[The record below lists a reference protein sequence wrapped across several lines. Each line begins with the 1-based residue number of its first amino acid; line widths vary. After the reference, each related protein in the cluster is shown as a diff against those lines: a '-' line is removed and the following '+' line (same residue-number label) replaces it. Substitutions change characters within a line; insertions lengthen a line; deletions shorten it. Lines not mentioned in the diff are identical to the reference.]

1 LLISVTSEVLPASNG
16 IAWSDD
22 RCLHELFA
30 DWAARTPNAVAL
42 VFEDDK
48 LTYAE
53 LDARANQVAQHLR
66 RHEVGPHS
74 LVGLCVERGVEFVV
88 GVLGILKAGGAYVP
102 LDPAYPAGR
111 LAVLLAAAAPSVVV
125 TTASL
130 ETRLAVGDATVVRLD
145 SDRTDIAQLPTTQP
159 ESAVTADS
167 LACVLYTSGSTGSP
181 KGVQTTHRATTRVVS
196 GSGFVDFGAW
206 HTWLQV
212 APISWDAA
220 VFELWAALAHGGV
233 CVLQPGQR
241 PDPDRI
247 VELVEKHRVT
257 AMFLSASLFNL
268 MIDEYSPVFAR
279 LRRVVV
285 GGEAASSEHLR
296 KALTGFPHLRLVNG
310 YGPVESM
317 IFAAAHEIGEDDLAG
332 DQVPIGGAI
341 ANTRLYVLN
350 ELLEPVPPGT
360 TGELFIGGDGL
371 AMGYCGQP
379 GATAERFVASPFRPG
394 ERLYR
399 TGDLAV
405 SRADGVLT
413 FAGRVDDQVK
423 IRGFRV
429 EPGEVEA
436 ALLRH
441 AAVARAA
448 VVPRG
453 DGGHQRLVAYVVPRV
468 ERTDLDAGQVRAFLG
483 ESLPDYMIPSAI
495 VAVDRLPLTP
505 TGKLDRTALPAI
517 DVGTQVS
524 AGYLPPRTPAEQVL
538 ARVLAEILGVE
549 RIGIHDNFFELGGDS
564 IAAMRANARL
574 QRTSDIRVSFQD
586 FFSAPTVAGLASA
599 ALGNTGR
606 TADWELAGA
615 APRLPSGEDEPA
627 PMSFA
632 QQRLWYLAELY
643 PGDVTYHVPFALR
656 LDGDVHVDALRA
668 ALTRLV
674 ARHESLRTTFDAIEG
689 RGVQRVGA
697 PFEVKI
703 RMADLSGAEGLDEVL
718 HTEID
723 QEFDLR
729 RGPLMRA
736 LLVRQSA
743 RSWVLLLT
751 MHHIITDG
759 WSMGVLAEELGTLY
773 NAAAR
778 DLTGPPPVLPELPVR
793 YADFAMWQRD
803 RLADPAQDT
812 RLDYWRRRLAGL
824 TPLALPADRARPAV
838 WTSAG
843 AEHRFTIPPDLTDAL
858 RELARTQESTLFAVL
873 VAAADVVLARLSGQD
888 DVAVGTVVAG
898 RDRPDLQ
905 RLVGFFANTVVLRSR
920 VDPSLP
926 FSGFLSEVTATVRGA
941 LAHSDTPF
949 DRVVQALRPER
960 APGHNPL
967 VQVLVVQQNAPMRPP
982 EFAGLRTTVHPL
994 RNRSVMF
1001 DLVIEFTE
1009 DEDGLH
1015 GVFRYN
1021 TDLFGSATVERMAA
1035 LLGQVLTSV
1044 AAEPATPITRL
1055 DRLPAKDGTRPGT
1068 GEDGGQRAWPAVPT
1082 LARLFEAQARRHG
1095 SRIAVAH
1102 GADELSYADL
1112 NAAANRF
1119 ARVLVRAGVG
1129 PEDLVAL
1136 LLPRTP
1142 EMVVAILGVLKAG
1155 AAFVPID
1162 PAYPAARI
1170 DLILRD
1176 TRPARV
1182 VREGDTLRAAD
1193 ALRSEGSAADDLT
1206 DTERVAPHSEDNA
1219 AYVIYTSGSTGGPKG
1234 VVVSHGN
1241 VVRLFEET
1249 RQLFGFGPADVWTL
1263 FHSYAFD
1270 FSVWEMWGA
1279 LLHGGRLVVVP
1290 AEVARSPEDFL
1301 RLLYRHR
1308 VTVLNQTPSAFHQ
1321 LARVS
1326 GDLEPEGEFSLR
1338 IVVFGGEKL
1347 DFSRLTG
1354 WLSRHPAGAPRL
1366 VNMYGITETTVHVT
1380 HQELDTGLAGSAT
1393 ASVIGAAIPGT
1404 HVHLLDSRLRPVPD
1418 GTGGEM
1424 YVAGPGVAR
1433 GYLGRTA
1440 TTASRFVADP
1450 FGPRGSRMYRT
1461 GDLAR
1466 RVDGRLEYLGRADD
1480 QVKIRGHRVE
1490 PGEVVA
1496 AVLDHPAVR
1505 DAVVLPRGEGENT
1518 SLVAYVVVSGTGRL
1532 PAPELRA
1539 FTSERLPGY
1548 LVPSAFVVVDEIPLT
1563 PNGKVDRAALPA
1575 PDRSRQARSGYVA
1588 PKTAVEKSLAA
1599 IWGEVLGVDEVG
1611 STDNFFELGG
1621 DSIVSL
1627 QVVSRA
1633 RQVGLPLTAQHM
1645 LRAQTIAELAAVITD
1660 GAGTAAP
1667 AQQGTVSGPVLL
1679 TPVQHWFFDHQRIAP
1694 EQHNQFVVMDVPG
1707 RIHRDEFGA
1716 ALRALVA
1723 HHDALR
1729 MRYDQVDGQWEQY
1742 NAATERG
1749 ELVAYHDAQVTGE
1762 PTGDEIAEAAGKAFD
1777 LSTGPLLR
1785 ALVIE
1790 RGPGRPSRL
1799 VLIAHHL
1806 VVDAVSWRV
1815 LLADLDTAYRS
1826 LLDGAPVDLGV
1837 KTTSYQEWASRLVA
1851 HTLAGGF
1858 DGEIDYWAGVCG
1870 ERAFTLP
1877 HDAAGPNDVASE
1889 RAVTVRLGREDT
1901 ERLLSA
1907 APGAYRTRI
1916 DELLLTAL
1924 SRVLADWC
1932 DSDSVLVDLERHG
1945 RDEILDSVHLD
1956 RTVGWFTTIFPVR
1969 LDVPAG
1975 EWAEAI
1981 TSIQRRLREIP
1992 GRGVGYGALRY
2003 LAGHDWLSEA
2013 TAPPVSFNYL
2023 GRWDTAAGTSRSGGR
2038 DFRIGLSGHPGQLRI
2053 HEVDIVGGVHDGELE
2068 LTWMYSANLHHE
2080 PTVRRLAEDFR
2091 TALLGVVAHCAEVA
2105 SKERVHSAGH
2115 GETAPVVVDTCP
2127 LGPTQQGMLFH
2138 SLFQDDENVYQAQIS
2153 FVLDGVTD
2161 PHLLAQAWQQVADDV
2176 PALRTAL
2183 RWKDTAEPVQVV
2195 YDAVPIPVRHDDWT
2209 GLSAGEQDER
2219 LRELLARDRTM
2230 GFDLAV
2236 PPLTRLILVRTSS
2249 TAVRVVWTSH
2259 MALLDGWST
2268 WQVLSEVCTA
2278 YARLAGTHR
2287 ATGEPVRRRPYA
2299 DYLRWLDRQDLEA
2312 AARYWRE
2319 TLAGLNA
2326 TAMLPYDRSPGDP
2339 RHTLATEKIRFEL
2352 PHDTTRRLESAARAN
2367 RLTLNT
2373 VVQGMWA
2380 LMLARYSGGAEVVF
2394 GATVSGRSGDLDGI
2408 ESMLGVFVNTL
2419 PVRVTVE
2426 PGMPLAEW
2434 LRRLQDEQA
2443 EARRFEHLS
2452 LARIQAESGLPGGTG
2467 LFDSAVVFE
2476 NYPTDERTMA
2486 EHGLALRDISAD
2498 ETTNTPVDLTVYHRS
2513 CLSFVLSYDPRLFDE
2528 STVRSIAG
2536 HLTALLEQVAIDSH
2550 RKVGELPM
2558 LTAAERQ
2565 RVLREWND
2573 TDVPVPAWRSVVELF
2588 AEQVVAHPHATAVT
2602 FENERLSYA
2611 ELNSRA
2617 NQVANLLVEQGTG
2630 PEDLVGICVDRGL
2643 AMVTGILGILKA
2655 GAAYVPLDPEY
2666 PPDRLAFMASDSD
2679 TRIVLTRSHLVG
2691 RLPDGV
2697 AFVCLDD
2704 ENPELARQPVRDV
2717 GVEITPERLAY
2728 VIYTSGSTG
2737 EPKGVEIEHG
2747 NLFHIW
2753 HSWDV
2758 RYGLTEL
2765 RPKIVSVAGISVD
2778 MFFTDIVRSLLFGGE
2793 LFVCPAR
2800 IRNDPAG
2807 LLDLIDS
2814 TGATAI
2820 ELVPTLA
2827 TLVAREASRRGSG
2840 LESLRL
2846 FTLGSE
2852 GWRVPDCR
2860 DLLAVTGRNTL
2871 VANAYG
2877 ATECTVDATVFCPAE
2892 RELADFTFVPIGAPM
2907 ANTRVFVLDQW
2918 GLPLPPGV
2926 PGELYIGGKGVARGY
2941 HNRAELT
2948 AQRFVVASFG
2958 AGERLYRTGDR
2969 VRWLPTG
2976 DLEFLGRVDDQVKVR
2991 GFRVELGEVEAALL
3005 RHPGVAETVV
3015 VRKDDGGGSARL
3027 VAYVTA
3033 ADAAVPDASA
3043 FRDFLGKSLPGH
3055 MIPSAFFVLPE
3066 LPRTPNG
3073 KVDKQRLPVRPDR
3086 PELRNQFVPART
3098 RTEAVLADVVAE
3110 VLGIDRIGVTD
3121 NFFDLGGDS
3130 ILSVRV
3136 VSRILAEHAVE
3147 LTPRA
3152 LFDHPTVGELA
3163 ALVDG
3168 KSPSTGE
3175 TAIPKAPRD
3184 GSPPPMSFAQQRLW
3198 FFDEFEPNHID
3209 HNSALVFRLHGELDL
3224 GALRAALT
3232 GVAAR
3237 HETLR
3242 TRFDAVDGRGVQLVM
3257 EAHEV
3262 DVPVADLS
3270 GVPVA
3275 QRNDRLNEVLLDE
3288 LRTPFDLREGPPM
3301 RVLLVRAA
3309 PREHVL
3315 VISAHHIVT
3324 DGWSMSL
3331 LASETGVL
3339 YDAALSEGTGSVPA
3353 SPALPALPVQY
3364 RDFAVWQR
3372 NRLSDAVLAGQLS
3385 FWRRQLDG
3393 ISPLE
3398 LPTDRPRPAV
3408 RTSAGAVHRI
3418 TIASRSAGRLEE
3430 LAHRHGASLFMVL
3443 TAAVEVLLARWSRQR
3458 DIAVGTVT
3466 SGRDRT
3472 DIERLIGCFVN
3483 TVVLRSDVDLAVPFT
3498 DFLASV
3504 RDTTLEAFANAE
3516 VPFERVVEALQP
3528 ARDPSRHPLV
3538 QAMVVLQNAPA
3549 TELRMTGMRVEEL
3562 DVTTGVTDHE
3572 LIIEFEPRPSGL
3584 TTSITYNR
3592 DLFDPDTI
3600 ERLAGHLVRLLDSVV
3615 EDPARPLALLR
3626 WMSDDER
3633 DQVLVRWNRTDRPI
3647 PSGSVLTIF
3656 AGHVGRA
3663 PDAVAVVAGDQELTY
3678 AGLDAWANAMAH
3690 RLADLGVRPDQPVGV
3705 LLERSAELVVAMVAI
3720 AKAGGAC
3727 LPLDV
3732 RAPAGR
3738 MRTQL
3743 AAAGVT
3749 VLVTD
3754 HAYQGLASEIHSGQT
3769 LAVVP
3774 GAAAVPPGPPPHPES
3789 LVSVLY
3795 TSGSTGI
3802 PKGVALRHRDV
3813 VALAAD
3819 QRLGSHD
3826 RVLLHS
3832 PPAFDAVT
3840 YEVWVPLL
3848 IGGTTV
3854 VAPPGD
3860 MDADLLHKVIG
3871 EHGVSAMWLTAG
3883 LFRLIAQEAPG
3894 SFTGLREIWTGG
3906 DVVPSAAVRRVLEA
3920 CPGLCVVDGYGP
3932 TETTTFA
3939 TSYPMTVPGAIPD
3952 VVPIGTP
3959 IDNVRTYVLDTALR
3973 PAPIGVA
3980 GELFIAGEGVARGY
3994 LNQPGQTAG
4003 RFVADPYGRPGDRMY
4018 RTGDVVRWKASGVLE
4033 FLGRDDDQV
4042 KIRGFR
4048 VELGEIEAALAGHPA
4063 VASAIAL
4070 VRDAGGQNRLV
4081 GYVVPREG
4089 AAPDPAELRTFL
4101 AERLASY
4108 MIPAAFVVLGEL
4120 PVTANGKIDRRAL
4133 PDPRTAPEPAADR
4146 VQPRNATE
4154 QALATVWSDVLQV
4167 SSIGVTDNF
4176 FELGGDSILSIQV
4189 ASRARAA
4196 GLGITTK
4203 DIFLRQTIA
4212 ELAEVAGP
4220 GVRTTAPG
4228 APPATGPVALTPI
4241 QRWFFAN
4248 HPEQPQHFT
4257 MSLVYELAE
4266 DVSAEPLRRAVDAV
4280 VRHHDGLRAR
4290 FHQVHGQWRQRV
4302 AEHEEGTVFEVVRV
4316 GDVAE
4321 SAVED
4326 LVRDKV
4332 RAMQSGFDLSSGPLI
4347 RCTLFEFGPDR
4358 RPLLCLVAHHLVVDG
4373 VSWRIL
4379 LADLDR
4385 AYRRTRRGETADLG
4399 TKTTPVRQWASRL
4412 AEHVVTGGFD
4422 GELDYWRAARPEGVA
4437 GVPTDAAGANTVGLE
4452 QSVTTGLDA
4461 ESTGLLLRAVPRAY
4475 RTQINDVLLAALA
4488 RALCRWTGGHRV
4500 CVRMEGHGREDLF
4513 DDVDL
4518 SGTVGWFTTN
4528 FPVTVEVSAP
4538 GDWAETIKSVKEC
4551 LRSVPGKGLGYDAL
4565 RYLGPPD
4572 WLGEGTRP
4580 EISFNYLGRFDAP
4593 APAGGMF
4600 RRRRQVTAQDQHPG
4614 HERMAL
4620 IDVVAMVE
4628 NDRLNVEIFYS
4639 AGLHR
4644 TATISRLG
4652 EDIVAGLREI
4662 IRHCT
4667 RPGAGGRTPTDF
4679 PLAKLDQATVDRLA
4693 GDGRLVE
4700 DIYPLSPM
4708 QAGMLF
4714 HSLLDTDGGAY
4725 FDQTTSVLSGV
4736 SDPHLFG
4743 RAWQWVVDRHPILR
4757 SGIVHEGL
4765 DEPVQVVW
4773 RTATVPV
4780 TFHDWSAMADG
4791 EYPAAL
4797 ARLLAADHALGLD
4810 LATPPLLRLT
4820 VIRLSGG
4827 RVGMMLTT
4835 NHLLLDGWSFYQV
4848 FGDVFACYRA
4858 LADGA
4863 EPAIPSRPPF
4873 RNYLEWLSHQDM
4885 TAAGA
4890 YWRRTL
4896 AGITA
4901 PTRLPHDRP
4910 GARAHH
4916 ARARSWLTS
4925 RLTAELSDELFA
4937 VAKNHRLTMNT
4948 LVQGA
4953 WALLLSRHSNDEE
4966 VVFGATVSGRP
4977 ADVSDVDSMLGM
4989 MLNTLPVRVR
4999 VDGGRRAVDWLR
5011 ELQVAQ
5017 AEARQFGYVPLNQI
5031 QSYADLPPGVPL
5043 FESLLVF
5050 ENYPVDEAGLAEHG
5064 VLFHDLQLRN
5074 SSNFPLNIIVET
5086 KETLSLSVLHDS
5098 DLIDA
5103 RTAAR
5108 VADQLAAWL
5117 AQFAYGIERPLA
5129 SLSMTNETVRQ
5140 STVDRHDTAVESTAT
5155 RHVHECFAEQAAA
5168 RGEAVALVFGDDRMT
5183 YAELDARANQLAR
5196 HLASLG
5202 VGPGARVG
5210 LCVERGFELVVG
5222 VLGILKAG
5230 GAYVPLDPDYPVER
5244 LASIVADVAAPVV
5257 VTRAAAWRRLGA
5269 GLAGAG
5275 ARPVCLDDDWPVIGS
5290 LPATG
5295 FRTPVRPD
5303 DVACVLFT
5311 SGSRGRPKGAEST
5324 HRAVSRVFLGRS
5336 DLRFG
5341 PDEVWLQSAPVSWDG
5356 FLLELFSPL
5365 AHGGVCVLAPGQVP
5379 DAAVITEL
5387 ASRHGITSI
5396 LLSSSLFN
5404 FMVEENPGFFAI
5416 PRQVLTGGEV
5426 VSGPHALKVLEQ
5438 FPGLH
5443 LVNVYGPVENTVF
5456 ATTHRITVA
5465 GCADGSHSPPIGRPV
5480 AGTRVFLLDQW
5491 LTEVPTGVPGEVYLA
5506 GDGLARGY
5514 ASSPA
5519 LTAQRFVANP
5529 FEAGKRLYRTGDLA
5543 RRRPDGELEFVGRTD
5558 DQVKIRGYRVE
5569 PREVEAALVRH
5580 PGVAQAAV
5588 VARAAGGHQRLV
5600 AYVVFSPALPGPDTA
5615 ALREHLRT
5623 RLPEYLI
5630 PSAFVTLDRLPLTA
5644 NGKLDSEALPAWNTQ
5659 GPERVDS
5666 GQPRDATEEML
5677 VRVWAEVLGVEHV
5690 GIRDNFFELG
5700 GDSILAMR
5708 VTSRIHLESGVKLS
5722 PRALFDTPTIAG
5734 IGVLLA
5740 EGAEAGESARR
5751 ATAPRDEPLP
5761 LSFAQQRL
5769 WFLHQV
5775 DPESA
5780 EYNCFLTLRIEGGL
5794 DVAALRTAIGEL
5806 VTRHEALRTS
5816 FMTVDGEGVQ
5826 VVGAPPDLPVP
5837 VTDLRGLTGAD
5848 QEAEMERVLRAEAE
5862 RPFDLSS
5869 AALVRVSLIRLGEA
5883 EHVFVL
5889 CLHHIVTDGW
5899 SMEILTGELG
5909 ALYQA
5914 AAGRTQASLPELAV
5928 RYADFAMDQKA
5939 PSRENQYAG
5948 QSAYWRKQLAGLVP
5962 LDLPTDRPRPPVRTS
5977 AGKAC
5982 EFEIPGVLRDRLR
5995 ALGLANGATMFM
6007 VLMAAAQVLF
6017 ARYSRQRDVAV
6028 GTVTSG
6034 RERTEFER
6042 VVGFFVNTVVVRSI
6056 VDPDRPFADFLRDVR
6071 DTLLDAF
6078 ANDGLPFDR
6087 LVEQLQP
6094 ERDASR
6100 TPLIQ
6105 AMVVLNTAAKPI
6117 TWPGLRVTPVPMP
6130 VTAALFDLTLSFTDL
6145 DDRLVGEVQYN
6156 TDLFDADTMERL
6168 AGHLG
6173 VLLMAVAEDP
6183 GRPVSLLPL
6192 LTEPERRRLV
6202 EWNDT
6207 AVERPGR
6214 VIVHERVAEHAAS
6227 APDRV
6232 AVTCQG
6238 SAITY
6243 AELDAR
6249 ANQLA
6254 NYLIDRGVGPEAV
6267 VGVCLERSP
6276 EMIVGMLAVLRTGAA
6291 YLPLDP
6297 GYPPD
6302 RIAFIL
6308 TDAGAPIVVTEH
6320 RLADRVRAPGTA
6332 ALCLDTEWPSIARCP
6347 ASPPKVHVDPR
6358 DLAYVIYT
6366 SGSTGRPK
6374 GVLVE
6379 HHSLTDLCAWHNR
6392 VYRIGPDDR
6401 ATQLA
6406 ALGFDAAVWELW
6418 PYLVAGA
6425 RIDLPGP
6432 EDLLDARALV
6442 DWLVAAGTTV
6452 CFLPTPRV
6460 DAVLDEPALART
6472 SLRLM
6477 LTGGDVLRRRPPAGT
6492 RFRLVNNY
6500 GPSEATVVATAGEV
6514 APAGGPED
6522 QRPPSI
6528 GRPVDNMRCHV
6539 LDAHRNPVPIGVPG
6553 ELYLSG
6559 IGLARGYLGR
6569 PDLTEERF
6577 VRLPFGGGERSY
6589 RTGDLVRWRSDG
6601 TLEFVGR
6608 SDDQVKIRGF
6618 RIELGEI
6625 EAALLRHES
6634 VAEAVVVAPERAGG
6648 GRRLVGYVV
6657 FADGVSG
6664 DIAAVRAHLATCLPA
6679 YMVPPTLVA
6688 VPELPLDPN
6697 GKIARSALAAREP
6710 DAPDRAEY
6718 VAPQGPVESA
6728 LARIWTEVLGVDRV
6742 GAEDNFFELGGDSI
6756 LSIQVVSRA
6765 REAGIALSAGDMLT
6779 HQTIAALAQLPAVGS
6794 TVAAEQGRVTGAVPL
6809 TPIQHWFFAAHGE
6822 RPNHFT
6828 MSVQYEVAED
6838 VDDLALRSALA
6849 ALTEHHDGLRTR
6861 FTFSGGEWRQDVSS
6875 AESHDVLAVED
6886 LSAAPPGEITQRID
6900 RIAFAAQSS
6909 LDLRHG
6915 PLMRAVLIRMPG
6927 GRRPRLFVTIHH
6939 LVVDVVSWSILLE
6952 DLEGAYRQIRAG
6964 EPVDLGRKTTSFQQ
6978 WAGKLCAHTEA
6989 GGFDDHVSHWS
7000 EVAGGAATPL
7010 PVDRAGAN
7018 TVASIRTVTV
7028 ALDKD
7033 VTEAFVRGVPGAYR
7047 ARVNHVLL
7055 AALGRVLQQWA
7066 GGERV
7071 LVNIE
7076 GHGREDLFD
7085 DVDLS
7090 RTVGWFT
7097 TIFPVVLNVP
7107 EGDWRR
7113 AVKTVSAQLRNAP
7126 VHGLSY
7132 GALRYLRGLD
7142 GTAGAFAGHPVP
7154 GISFNYLGRRGTDRA
7169 NDGLFGRLLDGAG
7182 RESADEHRRVHLID
7196 VTGGVVDGKLE
7207 FTWVYSENTHQAK
7220 TIERLAGQFADTLRE
7235 IARNTFGQ

>member
-1 LLISVTSEVLPASNG
+1 MTSEPLSTSKG
-16 IAWSDD
+16 TTWSDD

-30 DWAARTPNAVAL
+30 EWAVRTPNAVAL
-42 VFEDDK
+42 VFGADR

-53 LDARANQVAQHLR
+53 LDARANQVAQRLR

-74 LVGLCVERGVEFVV
+74 LVGLCVERGIEFVV
-88 GVLGILKAGGAYVP
+88 GLLGILKAGAAYVP

-111 LAVLLAAAAPSVVV
+111 LAVVLADAAPSVVV
-125 TTASL
+125 TMASL
-130 ETRLAVGDATVVRLD
+130 EGRLPLGTMTLVRLD
-145 SDRTDIAQLPTTQP
+145 SDWTDIAELPATQP

-167 LACVLYTSGSTGSP
+167 LACVLYTSGSTGTP
-181 KGVQTTHRATTRVVS
+181 KGVQTTHRATTRVVK
-196 GSGFVDFGAW
+196 GSDFVDFGAW
-206 HTWLQV
+206 HTWLQA

-220 VFELWAALAHGGV
+220 VFELWAALANGGV
-233 CVLQPGQR
+233 CVLQQGQR

-247 VELVEKHRVT
+247 VELVDEHRVT
-257 AMFLSASLFNL
+257 AVFLSTSLFNL
-268 MIDEYSPVFAR
+268 MIDEYSSVFAR
-279 LRRVVV
+279 LRRVVF
-285 GGEAASSEHLR
+285 GGEVASGEHLR
-296 KALTGFPHLRLVNG
+296 KALATFPRLRMVNA

-317 IFAAAHEIGEDDLAG
+317 IFAATQEIGEDDLDG
-332 DQVPIGGAI
+332 DQVPIGRAI
-341 ANTRLYVLN
+341 ANTRLHVLN
-350 ELLEPVPPGT
+350 DLLEPVPPGT

-371 AMGYCGQP
+371 AMGYCGRP
-379 GATAERFVASPFRPG
+379 EATAERFVASPFHPG

-399 TGDLAV
+399 TGDLAL
-405 SRADGVLT
+405 SRADGVLVV
-413 FAGRVDDQVK
+413 AGRVDDQVK

-436 ALLRH
+436 ALTRH
-441 AAVARAA
+441 AAVARVA
-448 VVPRG
+448 VVPRR
-453 DGGHQRLVAYVVPRV
+453 DGGHRRLVAYVVPSAAK
-468 ERTDLDAGQVRAFLG
+468 TDLDAGQLRAFLG

-495 VAVDRLPLTP
+495 VTVDRLPLTP
-505 TGKLDRTALPAI
+505 TGKLDRAALPAV

-524 AGYLPPRTPAEQVL
+524 ADYLAPRTPTERVL
-538 ARVLAEILGVE
+538 ARVLAEILDVE
-549 RIGIHDNFFELGGDS
+549 RVGVHDNFFELGGDS
-564 IAAMRANARL
+564 ITAMLANARL

-586 FFSAPTVAGLASA
+586 FFSAPTVAGLAA
-599 ALGNTGR
+599 TARGNAER
-606 TADWELAGA
+606 KADWDLAGA

-632 QQRLWYLAELY
+632 QQRLWYLAELH
-643 PGDVTYHVPFALR
+643 PGDVTYHVPLALR
-656 LDGDVHVDALRA
+656 LDGDVHQAALGA

-674 ARHESLRTTFDAIEG
+674 ARHESLRTTFDGIKG
-689 RGVQRVGA
+689 RGVQVVGA
-697 PFEVKI
+697 PFEVPI
-703 RMADLSGAEGLDEVL
+703 RKVELSGQEGLDEVL
-718 HTEID
+718 HAEID
-723 QEFDLR
+723 QPFDLR
-729 RGPLMRA
+729 GGPLVRA
-736 LLVRQSA
+736 LLVRQA
-743 RSWVLLLT
+743 PRTWLLLLT

-778 DLTGPPPVLPELPVR
+778 DLTGPAPVLPELPVR
-793 YADFAMWQRD
+793 YKDFAMWQRD
-803 RLADPAQDT
+803 RLADPARDT
-812 RLDYWRRRLAGL
+812 QLEYWRRKLAGL
-824 TPLALPADRARPAV
+824 TPLALPTDRARPAV

-905 RLVGFFANTVVLRSR
+905 RLVGFFANTVILRSR

-967 VQVLVVQQNAPMRPP
+967 VQVVVVQQNAPMRPP

-994 RNRSVMF
+994 RTRSVMF
-1001 DLVIEFTE
+1001 DLVIEFAE

-1015 GVFRYN
+1015 GVLRYS

-1044 AAEPATPITRL
+1044 AAEPTTPITRL
-1055 DRLPAKDGTRPGT
+1055 DPLPEKEGTRLET
-1068 GEDGGQRAWPAVPT
+1068 RPAVPT
-1082 LARLFEAQARRHG
+1082 LARLFEAQARTHG
-1095 SRIAVAH
+1095 DRIAV
-1102 GADELSYADL
+1102 GRGVDELSYAEL

-1162 PAYPAARI
+1162 PAYPDARI

-1176 TRPARV
+1176 TQPATV
-1182 VREGDTLRAAD
+1182 VREGDATRAAD
-1193 ALRSEGSAADDLT
+1193 ALRREGNAASADLT
-1206 DTERVAPHSEDNA
+1206 DAERVAPHSEDNA

-1234 VVVSHGN
+1234 VVVSHRN
-1241 VVRLFEET
+1241 VVRLFAET

-1279 LLHGGRLVVVP
+1279 LLHGGRLVMVP
-1290 AEVARSPEDFL
+1290 TEVARSPEDLL
-1301 RLLYRHR
+1301 RLLYRQR
-1308 VTVLNQTPSAFHQ
+1308 VTVLNQTPSAFNQ

-1326 GDLEPEGEFSLR
+1326 DDLEPEGEFALR
-1338 IVVFGGEKL
+1338 VVIFGGEKL

-1380 HQELDTGLAGSAT
+1380 HQELDSGLVGSAT
-1393 ASVIGAAIPGT
+1393 ASVIGTAIPGT
-1404 HVHLLDSRLRPVPD
+1404 HVHLLDSLLRPVPD
-1418 GTGGEM
+1418 GTEGEM

-1433 GYLGRTA
+1433 GYLGRTG
-1440 TTASRFVADP
+1440 TTASRFVANP
-1450 FGPRGSRMYRT
+1450 FGPPGSRMYRT

-1466 RVDGRLEYLGRADD
+1466 RIDSRLEYLGRADD
-1480 QVKIRGHRVE
+1480 QVKIRGYRVE
-1490 PGEVVA
+1490 PGEVA
-1496 AVLDHPAVR
+1496 AAMLDHPAVS
-1505 DAVVLPRGEGENT
+1505 DAVVLPRGEGEHT
-1518 SLVAYVVVSGTGRL
+1518 SLVAYVVVTGVGGL
-1532 PAPELRA
+1532 PAHELHA
-1539 FTSERLPGY
+1539 FASARLPGY
-1548 LVPSAFVVVDEIPLT
+1548 LVPSAFVVVDQIPLT

-1575 PDRSRQARSGYVA
+1575 PDRSREARPGHVA
-1588 PKTAVEKSLAA
+1588 PGTAVEKALAR

-1611 STDNFFELGG
+1611 TTDNFFELGG

-1645 LRAQTIAELAAVITD
+1645 LRAQTIAEVAAVMTE
-1660 GAGTAAP
+1660 GAGTAAT

-1679 TPVQHWFFDHQRIAP
+1679 TPIQHWFFDHQRTAP
-1694 EQHNQFVVMDVPG
+1694 EHHNQFVVMDVPDP
-1707 RIHRDEFGA
+1707 IHREEFGA
-1716 ALRALVA
+1716 ALRALVT

-1742 NAATERG
+1742 DAATERG
-1749 ELVAYHDAQVTGE
+1749 ELVAYHDVRTR
-1762 PTGDEIAEAAGKAFD
+1762 DEAAEDKVAEAARMAFN

-1790 RGPGRPSRL
+1790 RGPGRPTRL
-1799 VLIAHHL
+1799 VLVAHHL

-1815 LLADLDTAYRS
+1815 ILADLDTAYRS

-1837 KTTSYQEWASRLVA
+1837 KTTSYQEWASRLAV

-1858 DGEIDYWAGVCG
+1858 DGEVDYWAEVCG

-1877 HDAAGPNDVASE
+1877 RDGTGPNDAASE
-1889 RAVTVRLGREDT
+1889 RAVTVRLGRADT
-1901 ERLLSA
+1901 ERLLSV
-1907 APGAYRTRI
+1907 APSAYRTRI
-1916 DELLLTAL
+1916 NDLLLTAL
-1924 SRVLADWC
+1924 SRVLAGWC
-1932 DSDSVLVDLERHG
+1932 GSESVLVDLEGHG
-1945 RDEILDSVHLD
+1945 REEILDSVHLD
-1956 RTVGWFTTIFPVR
+1956 RTVGWFTTIFPVC
-1969 LDVPAG
+1969 LDVAVGG
-1975 EWAEAI
+1975 EWEEAI
-1981 TSIQRRLREIP
+1981 TSVQRRLGEIP
-1992 GRGVGYGALRY
+1992 SRGVGYGALRY
-2003 LAGHDWLSEA
+2003 LAGHDRLSGA
-2013 TAPPVSFNYL
+2013 AAPPVSFNYL
-2023 GRWDTAAGTSRSGGR
+2023 GRWDTDAAGTSRLGGR
-2038 DFRIGLSGHPGQLRI
+2038 GFRIGLSGHPGRLRT
-2053 HEVDIVGGVHDGELE
+2053 HEVEVVGGVYAGELE
-2068 LTWMYSANLHHE
+2068 LTWTYSAHLHHE
-2080 PTVRRLAEDFR
+2080 ATISRLAEDFR
-2091 TALLGVVAHCAEVA
+2091 TALLDVVAHCAEAVA
-2105 SKERVHSAGH
+2105 SERVVPDSH

-2138 SLFQDDENVYQAQIS
+2138 SLFQEDENVYQAQIT

-2161 PHLLAQAWQQVADDV
+2161 PHLLAQAWQQVADAV

-2209 GLSAGEQDER
+2209 GLSATEQDER
-2219 LRELLARDRTM
+2219 LKDLLASDRIT

-2236 PPLTRLILVRTSS
+2236 PPLTRLVLARISPA
-2249 TAVRVVWTSH
+2249 AVRVVWTSH

-2268 WQVLSEVCTA
+2268 WQVLSEVCAA
-2278 YARLAGTHR
+2278 YARLTGTHPV
-2287 ATGEPVRRRPYA
+2287 AAPVRRRPYA

-2312 AARYWRE
+2312 VARHWRE
-2319 TLAGLNA
+2319 TLTGLNT
-2326 TAMLPYDRSPGDP
+2326 TAMLPYDRSPGDS

-2352 PHDTTRRLESAARAN
+2352 PHDSTRRLEAVARAN

-2394 GATVSGRSGDLDGI
+2394 GATVSGRSADLDGI

-2426 PGMPLAEW
+2426 PGMPVAEW

-2452 LARIQAESGLPGGTG
+2452 LARIQAESGLPAGTS

-2476 NYPTDERTMA
+2476 NYPTDERTVA
-2486 EHGLALRDISAD
+2486 RHGLAIRDVSAD
-2498 ETTNTPVDLTVYHRS
+2498 ETTNTPVDLTVYHQL
-2513 CLSFVLSYDPRLFDE
+2513 CLSFVLSYDPTLFDE

-2536 HLTALLEQVAIDSH
+2536 HLTALLEQVATDLD

-2558 LTAAERQ
+2558 LTVAERQ
-2565 RVLREWND
+2565 RVLVEWND
-2573 TDVPVPAWRSVVELF
+2573 TDVPPPAWRSVVELF
-2588 AEQVVAHPHATAVT
+2588 AEQVAAHPHATAVT
-2602 FENERLSYA
+2602 FEDERLSYT

-2617 NQVANLLVEQGTG
+2617 NQVANLLRERGTG
-2630 PEDLVGICVDRGL
+2630 PEDPIGICVDRGL

-2655 GAAYVPLDPEY
+2655 GATYVPLDPEY
-2666 PPDRLAFMASDSD
+2666 PPNRLAFMASDSG
-2679 TRIVLTRSHLVG
+2679 TRIVLTRSHLVD

-2704 ENPELARQPVRDV
+2704 DPDLARQPVRDV
-2717 GVEITPERLAY
+2717 SVEIPPERLAY
-2728 VIYTSGSTG
+2728 IIYTSGSTG

-2793 LFVCPAR
+2793 LFVCPTR
-2800 IRNDPAG
+2800 TRNDPAG

-2827 TLVAREASRRGSG
+2827 TLVAREASRRGHG

-2860 DLLAVTGRNTL
+2860 ALLAVTGRNTL

-2892 RELADFTFVPIGAPM
+2892 HELADFTFVPIGAPM
-2907 ANTRVFVLDQW
+2907 ANTRVYVLDQW
-2918 GLPLPPGV
+2918 GQPLPPGV
-2926 PGELYIGGKGVARGY
+2926 PGELYIGGNGVARGY

-2948 AQRFVVASFG
+2948 ARRFVVASFG
-2958 AGERLYRTGDR
+2958 TGERLYRTGDR

-2991 GFRVELGEVEAALL
+2991 GFRIELGEVEAALL

-3015 VRKDDGGGSARL
+3015 VRKDDGNGSARL

-3033 ADAAVPDASA
+3033 ADQAAPDTSDL
-3043 FRDFLGKSLPGH
+3043 REFLGKSLPDY
-3055 MIPSAFFVLPE
+3055 MVPSAFFVLAE

-3073 KVDKQRLPVRPDR
+3073 KVDKQALPVRPDR
-3086 PELRNQFVPART
+3086 PDLRNQFVPART
-3098 RTEAVLADVVAE
+3098 RTEAALADVVAE
-3110 VLGIDRIGVTD
+3110 VLGIDRVGVTD

-3130 ILSVRV
+3130 ILSIRV
-3136 VSRILAEHAVE
+3136 VSRILAEHGVE

-3152 LFDHPTVGELA
+3152 LFDCPTVGELA
-3163 ALVDG
+3163 ALVEG
-3168 KSPSTGE
+3168 KDTSTDE
-3175 TAIPKAPRD
+3175 TGIPKAPRD

-3209 HNSALVFRLHGELDL
+3209 HNSYLVFRLQGDLDL

-3232 GVAAR
+3232 GVVAR

-3257 EAHEV
+3257 AAQGV

-3270 GVPVA
+3270 DVPVD
-3275 QRNDRLNEVLLDE
+3275 QRDDRLSEVLLDE

-3301 RVLLVRAA
+3301 RVLLVRTA
-3309 PREHVL
+3309 PGEHVL

-3331 LASETGVL
+3331 LASETGTL
-3339 YDAALSEGTGSVPA
+3339 YDAALSEGTGSASA
-3353 SPALPALPVQY
+3353 SPALPPLPVQY
-3364 RDFAVWQR
+3364 VDFAVWQR

-3408 RTSAGAVHRI
+3408 RTSAGAVHRF
-3418 TIASRSAGRLEE
+3418 TIASRLAGRLEE
-3430 LAHRHGASLFMVL
+3430 LGRGHGASLFMVL

-3483 TVVLRSDVDLAVPFT
+3483 TVVLRSDVDIAAPFT

-3504 RDTTLEAFANAE
+3504 RDTTLDAFANAE

-3549 TELRMTGMRVEEL
+3549 TELSMTGMRVEEL

-3572 LIIEFEPRPSGL
+3572 LIVEFEPRPSGL
-3584 TTSITYNR
+3584 VTSITYNR

-3600 ERLAGHLVRLLDSVV
+3600 ERLAAHLIRLLDAIV
-3615 EDPARPLALLR
+3615 EDPSRPSALLP

-3633 DQVLVRWNRTDRPI
+3633 DQVLVRWNETSRPV
-3647 PSGSVLTIF
+3647 PSGSVLTIL

-3663 PDAVAVVAGDQELTY
+3663 PDAVAVVAGDEELTY
-3678 AGLDAWANAMAH
+3678 AGLDAWANALAH

-3705 LLERSAELVVAMVAI
+3705 LLERSAELVVAVVAI

-3749 VLVTD
+3749 ILVTD
-3754 HAYQGLASEIHSGQT
+3754 RAYQGMAREIHSGHT
-3769 LAVVP
+3769 LEVVP
-3774 GAAAVPPGPPPHPES
+3774 GTASVPPGPPPHPES
-3789 LVSVLY
+3789 LLSVLY
-3795 TSGSTGI
+3795 TSGSTGT

-3813 VALAAD
+3813 VALASD
-3819 QRLGSHD
+3819 QRLSGHD
-3826 RVLLHS
+3826 RILLHS

-3860 MDADLLHKVIG
+3860 TDADLLRKVIG
-3871 EHGVSAMWLTAG
+3871 EHRVSAMWLTAG

-3939 TSYPMTVPGAIPD
+3939 TSYPMRAPGEVPD

-3973 PAPIGVA
+3973 PVPIGVA

-4003 RFVADPYGRPGDRMY
+4003 RFVANPFGGPGDRMY

-4033 FLGRDDDQV
+4033 FIGRDDGQV

-4048 VELGEIEAALAGHPA
+4048 VELGEIEAALAAHPA
-4063 VASAIAL
+4063 VASVVTL
-4070 VRDAGGQNRLV
+4070 VKEIGGQNRLV
-4081 GYVVPREG
+4081 GYVVPGDG
-4089 AAPDPAELRTFL
+4089 ARPDPAELRTFL

-4108 MIPAAFVVLGEL
+4108 MIPAAFVVLDEL
-4120 PVTANGKIDRRAL
+4120 PVTANGKVDRRAL
-4133 PDPRTAPEPAADR
+4133 PDPRTAPQPAADR

-4154 QALATVWSDVLQV
+4154 HALATVWSEVLQV
-4167 SSIGVTDNF
+4167 SPVGVTDNF

-4212 ELAEVAGP
+4212 ELAEVAGS
-4220 GVRTTAPG
+4220 GVSATAPG
-4228 APPATGPVALTPI
+4228 LPPATGPMALTPI

-4248 HPEQPQHFT
+4248 HPTEPQHFT
-4257 MSLVYELAE
+4257 MSLLYELDE
-4266 DVSAEPLRRAVDAV
+4266 DVSTESLRRAVDAV

-4290 FHQVHGQWRQRV
+4290 FHQVHGEWRQRV
-4302 AEHEEGTVFEVVRV
+4302 AEHEEGTVFEVVHLW
-4316 GDVAE
+4316 DVAGP
-4321 SAVED
+4321 AIED
-4326 LVRDKV
+4326 FVRDRV
-4332 RAMQSGFDLSSGPLI
+4332 RATQSGFDLSSGPLI
-4347 RCTLFEFGPDR
+4347 RCTLFESGSEN
-4358 RPLLCLVAHHLVVDG
+4358 RPLLSLVAHHLVVDG

-4385 AYRRTRRGETADLG
+4385 AYRRIHRGETADLG
-4399 TKTTPVRQWASRL
+4399 TKTTSVRQWASRL
-4412 AEHVVTGGFD
+4412 VEHAVTGGFD
-4422 GELDYWRAARPEGVA
+4422 ADLDYWRAARPEGVA
-4437 GVPTDAAGANTVGLE
+4437 AVPADAAGANTVALE
-4452 QSVTTGLDA
+4452 QSVTMSLDA

-4513 DDVDL
+4513 DDIDL

-4528 FPVTVEVSAP
+4528 FPITVDIPES
-4538 GDWAETIKSVKEC
+4538 GTWAATIKSVKER

-4572 WLGEGTRP
+4572 WLGEGPQP

-4593 APAGGMF
+4593 APADGIF
-4600 RRRRQVTAQDQHPG
+4600 RRRREVAAQDQHPG
-4614 HERMAL
+4614 HGRMSL

-4628 NDRLNVEIFYS
+4628 NDRLGLELFYS
-4639 AGLHR
+4639 SGLHR
-4644 TATISRLG
+4644 AETIRKLG

-4667 RPGAGGRTPTDF
+4667 SPDAGGRTPADF
-4679 PLAKLDQATVDRLA
+4679 PLARLDQAAVDRLA
-4693 GDGRLVE
+4693 GDGSLVE

-4714 HSLLDTDGGAY
+4714 HSVLDTDGGAY

-4736 SDPHLFG
+4736 SDPRLFG
-4743 RAWQWVVDRHPILR
+4743 QAWQRVVDRHPILR

-4765 DEPVQVVW
+4765 DEPMQVVW
-4773 RTATVPV
+4773 RAATVPV
-4780 TFHDWSAMADG
+4780 TYHDWSTMADG

-4797 ARLLAADHALGLD
+4797 ARLLAADYALGLD

-4820 VIRLSGG
+4820 VMRLSAD
-4827 RVGMMLTT
+4827 RVGMVLTT

-4848 FGDVFACYRA
+4848 FADVFACYRA

-4863 EPAIPSRPPF
+4863 EPDIPGRPPF
-4873 RNYLEWLSHQDM
+4873 RNYLEWLSRQDM
-4885 TAAGA
+4885 TAAAA

-4910 GARAHH
+4910 GARAHQ
-4916 ARARSWLTS
+4916 ARAESWLNT
-4925 RLTAELSDELFA
+4925 RLTAELTDELLA
-4937 VAKNHRLTMNT
+4937 VAKHHRLTMNT

-4953 WALLLSRHSNDEE
+4953 WALLLSRYSNDEE

-4999 VDGGRRAVDWLR
+4999 VDGSRRAVDWLR
-5011 ELQVAQ
+5011 ELQAAQ

-5043 FESLLVF
+5043 FESLVVF
-5050 ENYPVDEAGLAEHG
+5050 ENYPVDEAGMAGQG
-5064 VLFHDLQLRN
+5064 VLFHDLELRN
-5074 SSNFPLNIIVET
+5074 SSNFPLNIVVET
-5086 KETLSLSVLHDS
+5086 RETLSLSVLHDS

-5108 VADQLAAWL
+5108 VADQLTASL

-5129 SLSMTNETVRQ
+5129 ALRATNEMARQ
-5140 STVDRHDTAVESTAT
+5140 STVDRRRTAAESTAT
-5155 RHVHECFAEQAAA
+5155 RYVHECLAEHAVT
-5168 RGEAVALVFGDDRMT
+5168 RGDAVALVFGDDRMT

-5202 VGPGARVG
+5202 VGRGTRVG
-5210 LCVERGFELVVG
+5210 LCVERGFPLVVG

-5244 LASIVADVAAPVV
+5244 LAAIIAEVAAPVV
-5257 VTRAAAWRRLGA
+5257 VTRGEIWRPVSA
-5269 GLAGAG
+5269 GLTGADP
-5275 ARPVCLDDDWPVIGS
+5275 RPVCLDDDWPVISS
-5290 LPATG
+5290 LPATE
-5295 FRTPVRPD
+5295 FRAPVTPD

-5311 SGSRGRPKGAEST
+5311 SGSSGRPKGAEST
-5324 HRAVSRVFLGRS
+5324 HRAVSRVFFGDS

-5356 FLLELFSPL
+5356 FLLELFSAL

-5379 DAAVITEL
+5379 DPDVISEL
-5387 ASRHGITSI
+5387 VPRHGITSVW
-5396 LLSSSLFN
+5396 LSSSLFN
-5404 FMVEENPGFFAI
+5404 FMVEDNPGFFAF
-5416 PRQVLTGGEV
+5416 PRQVLTGGEI

-5438 FPGLH
+5438 FPDLR

-5456 ATTHRITVA
+5456 ATTHRITA
-5465 GCADGSHSPPIGRPV
+5465 ASCADGSHSPPVGRPV
-5480 AGTRVFLLDQW
+5480 GGTRVFLLDRW
-5491 LTEVPTGVPGEVYLA
+5491 LTEVPTGVAGEVYLA

-5514 ASSPA
+5514 ANSPD

-5529 FEAGKRLYRTGDLA
+5529 FEPGKRLYRTGDLV

-5600 AYVVFSPALPGPDTA
+5600 AYVVLSPAEPGPDPA
-5615 ALREHLRT
+5615 ALRDYLGT

-5630 PSAFVTLDRLPLTA
+5630 PPAFVTLDRLPLTA
-5644 NGKLDSEALPAWNTQ
+5644 NGKLDSDALPAWNTQ
-5659 GPERVDS
+5659 LPERVDS
-5666 GQPRDATEEML
+5666 GAPRNATEERL
-5677 VRVWAEVLGVEHV
+5677 VRIWADVLGTEHAGV
-5690 GIRDNFFELG
+5690 RDNFFELG

-5708 VTSRIHLESGVKLS
+5708 VTSRIHAEYGVKLS

-5734 IGVLLA
+5734 IAGLLPDGGTPRGHA
-5740 EGAEAGESARR
+5740 LLEA
-5751 ATAPRDEPLP
+5751 APRDEPVP

-5775 DPESA
+5775 DPAST
-5780 EYNCFLTLRIEGGL
+5780 EYNSYVALRIEGDL
-5794 DVAALRTAIGEL
+5794 EVAALRTAVGRL
-5806 VTRHEALRTS
+5806 VTRHESMRTS
-5816 FMTVDGEGVQ
+5816 FMTVGGEGVQ
-5826 VVGAPPDLPVP
+5826 VVGPPQELPVP
-5837 VTDLRGLTGAD
+5837 VTDLSGLTGAD
-5848 QEAEMERVLRAEAE
+5848 QEAELGRLLRAEAE
-5862 RPFDLSS
+5862 RPFDLSV
-5869 AALVRVSLIRLGEA
+5869 APLVRASLVRLGAA
-5883 EHVFVL
+5883 EHIFML
-5889 CLHHIVTDGW
+5889 CMHHIVTDGW
-5899 SMEILTGELG
+5899 SMEILTAELG
-5909 ALYQA
+5909 AYYRSA
-5914 AAGRTQASLPELAV
+5914 TEGTPVALPEPAV
-5928 RYADFAMDQKA
+5928 RYAD
-5939 PSRENQYAG
+5939 YAVWQRASSG
-5948 QSAYWRKQLAGLVP
+5948 SDSTIEQSAYWREQLAGLTP
-5962 LDLPTDRPRPPVRTS
+5962 LELPTDRPRPPVRTT
-5977 AGKAC
+5977 AGAVC
-5982 EFEIPGVLRDRLR
+5982 EFEVPAPVRDRLR
-5995 ALGLANGATMFM
+5995 GLGLANDATLFM

-6034 RERTEFER
+6034 RERAELER
-6042 VVGFFVNTVVVRSI
+6042 VVGFFVNTLVIRSD
-6056 VDPDRPFADFLRDVR
+6056 VDPDRTFADFLADVR
-6071 DTLLDAF
+6071 DTLLNAF
-6078 ANDGLPFDR
+6078 ANAELPFDR

-6094 ERDASR
+6094 DRDASR

-6105 AMVVLNTAAKPI
+6105 AMVMLNPAHDRATL
-6117 TWPGLRVTPVPMP
+6117 PGLRVAPARVP
-6130 VTAALFDLTLSFTDL
+6130 VTPALFDLALSFTDF
-6145 DDRLVGEVQYN
+6145 DDRLVGEAMYN
-6156 TDLFDADTMERL
+6156 TDLFDADTIERL
-6168 AGHLG
+6168 VGHLG
-6173 VLLMAVAEDP
+6173 VLLAAVADDP
-6183 GRPVSLLPL
+6183 ERPVSLLPL
-6192 LTEPERRRLV
+6192 LTEPELRLFD

-6214 VIVHERVAEHAAS
+6214 VIVHERVAAHAVS

-6254 NYLIDRGVGPEAV
+6254 NYLIDHGVGSDAV

-6276 EMIVGMLAVLRTGAA
+6276 EMIVGMLAVVKTGAA

-6297 GYPPD
+6297 DYPPD

-6308 TDAGAPIVVTEH
+6308 GDAAAPFVLIQH
-6320 RLADRVRAPGTA
+6320 RLADRIRAPHTA
-6332 ALCLDTEWPSIARCP
+6332 TLCLDTEWPSIERFP
-6347 ASPPKVHVDPR
+6347 AAPPEVEVDPR
-6358 DLAYVIYT
+6358 DVAYVVYT
-6366 SGSTGRPK
+6366 SGSTGQPK
-6374 GVLVE
+6374 GVLIE
-6379 HHSLTDLCAWHNR
+6379 HRSLTELCLRHNE

-6401 ATQLA
+6401 AGQVA
-6406 ALGFDAAVWELW
+6406 ALGFDATVLELW

-6432 EDLLDARALV
+6432 RDLLDARALV
-6442 DWLVAAGTTV
+6442 DWFVTAGTTACV
-6452 CFLPTPRV
+6452 LPTPRV
-6460 DAVLDEPALART
+6460 DTVLDEPALART
-6472 SLRLM
+6472 SLRLI
-6477 LTGGDVLRRRPPAGT
+6477 LIGGDVLRRRPSADM
-6492 RFRLVNNY
+6492 RFRVINNY
-6500 GPSEATVVATAGEV
+6500 GPSEATVLATSGEV
-6514 APAGGPED
+6514 EPAGGPED
-6522 QRPPSI
+6522 QRLPSI

-6559 IGLARGYLGR
+6559 TGLARGYLGR

-6577 VRLPFGGGERSY
+6577 VRLPFGGGERAY
-6589 RTGDLVRWRSDG
+6589 RTGDLGRWRSDG

-6608 SDDQVKIRGF
+6608 ADDQVKIRGF

-6634 VAEAVVVAPERAGG
+6634 VAEAVVVAPERVGG

-6657 FADGVSG
+6657 FADGVTG
-6664 DIAAVRAHLATCLPA
+6664 DIAAVRTHLAACLPA

-6688 VPELPLDPN
+6688 LPELPLDPN
-6697 GKIARSALAAREP
+6697 GKIARSVLAAREP
-6710 DAPDRAEY
+6710 DAPDRAAY
-6718 VAPQGPVESA
+6718 VAPRSPVEST
-6728 LARIWTEVLGVDRV
+6728 LVRIWTEVLGVDRV
-6742 GAEDNFFELGGDSI
+6742 GVEDNFFELGGDSI

-6765 REAGIALSAGDMLT
+6765 RENGIALSAGDMLAC
-6779 HQTIAALAQLPAVGS
+6779 QTIAEQAQLPEVRSIAE
-6794 TVAAEQGRVTGAVPL
+6794 AEQGRVTGAVPL
-6809 TPIQHWFFAAHGE
+6809 TPIQRWFFAAHGE
-6822 RPNHFT
+6822 RPDHFT
-6828 MSVQYEVAED
+6828 MSVQYEIARD
-6838 VDDLALRSALA
+6838 VDEPVLRKALA
-6849 ALTEHHDGLRTR
+6849 AVTDHHDGLRTR
-6861 FTFSGGEWRQDVSS
+6861 FAFSEGEWRQYVAP
-6875 AESHDVLAVED
+6875 AEPHDVLTVED
-6886 LSAAPPGEITQRID
+6886 LSAASPGEITHRID
-6900 RIAFAAQSS
+6900 RIALAAQSS

-6915 PLMRAVLIRMPG
+6915 PLIRAVLVRMPDG
-6927 GRRPRLFVTIHH
+6927 HRPRLFVTIHH
-6939 LVVDVVSWSILLE
+6939 LVVDVVSWSILVE
-6952 DLEGAYRQIRAG
+6952 DLDTAYRRIRAG
-6964 EPVDLGRKTTSFQQ
+6964 EPIDLGRKTTSFQQ
-6978 WAGKLCAHTEA
+6978 WASKLHAHTEA
-6989 GGFDDHVSHWS
+6989 GGLDDHVGHWR
-7000 EVAGGAATPL
+7000 EVAGSPATPL

-7028 ALDKD
+7028 ALDNEA
-7033 VTEAFVRGVPGAYR
+7033 TEAFVRGVPGRYR

-7055 AALGRVLQQWA
+7055 AALGRVLQQWT

-7071 LVNIE
+7071 LVNLE

-7097 TIFPVVLNVP
+7097 TIFPVALNVP
-7107 EGDWRR
+7107 EGDWRGAVRTVSTQLR
-7113 AVKTVSAQLRNAP
+7113 AVPA
-7126 VHGLSY
+7126 HGLSY

-7142 GTAGAFAGHPVP
+7142 GPASTFAEHPVP
-7154 GISFNYLGRRGTDRA
+7154 GISFNYLGRRGAATK

-7182 RESADEHRRVHLID
+7182 RESAGEHRRVHLID

-7207 FTWVYSENTHQAK
+7207 FTWIYSQNTYDAE
-7220 TIERLAGQFADTLRE
+7220 TVERLAGQFADTLRE
-7235 IARNTFGQ
+7235 IARNTFTS